1 MPSAS
6 EPNDVSREQIIWQVV
21 CSIPPGYVAS
31 YSQVAELAGFKGLAR
46 FVGRAMGQLP
56 EGSDVPWHR
65 VLKQD
70 GRIAFPP
77 ESNRFYYQS
86 RLLTEEGVLVKK
98 GRVPMARF
106 RWQP

>member
-1 MPSAS
+1 MT
-6 EPNDVSREQIIWQVV
+6 REQIIWQVV
-21 CSIPPGYVAS
+21 CAIPTGRVAS

-46 FVGRAMGQLP
+46 FVGRTMGQLP

-77 ESNRFYYQS
+77 DSNRFHFQS
-86 RLLTEEGVLVKK
+86 RRLTEEGVLVRNGK
-98 GRVPMARF
+98 VSMPRF